1 MGPPQLINREEPQE
15 RVWPPMSVSE
25 VRLVLS
31 KQQQKD
37 LDLEKG
43 AVKTVPETSLF

>member
-15 RVWPPMSVSE
+15 RAWPPMSVSE

-37 LDLEKG
+37 PDLDKG
-43 AVKTVPETSLF
+43 AVKSVPETSLF